1 MALISV
7 FYGILIYLYK
17 EGNRH
22 GKPHVHAMYNEYKM
36 SIAADG
42 EILAGELPPKQQR
55 IVEAWVSVH
64 ETDIIASWDALNKF
78 NEVIKIKGWE

>member
-1 MALISV
+1 M
-7 FYGILIYLYK
+7 
-17 EGNRH
+17 
-22 GKPHVHAMYNEYKM
+22 
-36 SIAADG
+36 
-42 EILAGELPPKQQR
+42 LACELPPKQQK